1 MNYKFGGLFILFLL
15 HSGLLFTQ
23 GAFLGVEYEKLSSTK
38 LRSLNIQEINGS
50 YVTRV
55 LGNST
60 AGNAGIQPMD
70 YLFGI
75 DDERTSRNRDLGDI
89 LANYA
94 AEDKV
99 TLHYYRKGQKKKA
112 RTTFVPR
119 SETYRPEREESAFL
133 GVSPH
138 SQNNGD
144 EPGVRINVVRHSTA
158 QVMGLRNGD
167 VIYTLNGYPIVTWV
181 DISLAMSLFQPGETI
196 AVELERE
203 GQRKTLKSVLL
214 KEGEREALAD
224 CEDCGNKKA
233 YLGFYSESIS
243 RSKAEKLGFE
253 NPYGAYVSKVVPG
266 TAAEEYGL
274 LPFDY
279 IYGVDEYRVGQEQ
292 SLTHIFSKYYAGDKA
307 ALYLVRKGSNTKLPV
322 VFGQPNE
329 RGESPEKKDRCEKA
343 FLGVQQAYG
352 NNELGVQI
360 NPVRNSTA
368 ESLGLEDGDIITAIN
383 GYPMVDWSDIS
394 AALGMIKAGDEV
406 EVSWLH
412 NDTKYQKSLPIKS
425 VCETQGSSRGSGYVI
440 VNDGEEEKKKA
451 LIGRTSLEGLN
462 TRLATLGSQQV
473 EDLNDRMDLD
483 LEENTS
489 LGVDNF
495 SLIADS
501 NRDEHRIRFSLT
513 DRGKTQIRVFNA
525 KGRMVYAYD
534 LGTFVG
540 DFNDNLNLA
549 NNGPGTYF
557 LEIRQDG
564 KSSVYQI
571 DIENK

>member
-1 MNYKFGGLFILFLL
+1 MNYKFSSLFILLFF
-15 HSGLLFTQ
+15 HGGLLFSQ
-23 GAFLGVEYEKLSSTK
+23 GGFLGVEYEKLSSAK
-38 LRSLNIQEINGS
+38 LQSLNITQTNGS

-75 DDERTSRNRDLGDI
+75 DDKRTSRTRDMGDI
-89 LANYA
+89 LATYSDGD
-94 AEDKV
+94 EV
-99 TLHYYRKGQKKKA
+99 TLHFYRKGRKKSA

-119 SETYRPEREESAFL
+119 SETYRREREESAFL

-138 SQNNGD
+138 SRNNGD
-144 EPGVRINVVRHSTA
+144 EPGVRVNVVRNSTA

-167 VIYTLNGYPIVTWV
+167 IIHTLNGYPIITWV

-214 KEGEREALAD
+214 NEEEREALSD

-233 YLGFYSESIS
+233 YLGFYSESVS
-243 RSKAEKLGFE
+243 RSKADKLNFE
-253 NPYGAYVSKVVPG
+253 NPYGAYVTKVIPG
-266 TAAEEYGL
+266 TAADDYGL
-274 LPFDY
+274 APFDY
-279 IYGVDEYRVGQEQ
+279 IYGVDEYRVGKEQ
-292 SLTHIFSKYYAGDKA
+292 SLTHVFSKYYAGDEA
-307 ALYLVRKGSNTKLPV
+307 MLYLTRKGSNRKLPI
-322 VFGQPNE
+322 VFGQ
-329 RGESPEKKDRCEKA
+329 RGGGEEGPQEKDPCEKA

-368 ESLGLEDGDIITAIN
+368 EALGLQDGDIITAIN
-383 GYPMVDWSDIS
+383 GYPMIDWSDIS
-394 AALGMIKAGDEV
+394 TALGMVRAGDEV
-406 EVSWLH
+406 ELTWLH
-412 NDTKYQKSLPIKS
+412 NDTEYRKSLPIKS
-425 VCETQGSSRGSGYVI
+425 VCETRGSSRSSGYVI
-440 VNDGEEEKKKA
+440 DHDEEEEKA
-451 LIGRTSLEGLN
+451 LSGGASLEGMN
-462 TRLATLGSQQV
+462 TRLTTLDNRQV
-473 EDLNDRMDLD
+473 EELNGKMDLD
-483 LEENTS
+483 LEENTA
-489 LGVDNF
+489 LEVDNF

-501 NRDEHRIRFSLT
+501 DRNEHRIRFSLPT
-513 DRGKTQIRVFNA
+513 RGETQVRVFNM
-525 KGRMVYAYD
+525 KGRIVYAYD
-534 LGTFVG
+534 LGVFVG

-564 KSSVYQI
+564 ESSIYQI
-571 DIENK
+571 DLENK